1 MFIYLIL
8 GLAIGFALGFVALQ
22 FLGRRQT
29 ENLGAEIKN
38 KINEV
43 FPSALEEANKQLVF
57 MAEQKL
63 GAEKKEIKTDLDNK
77 KSIINDLVQR
87 ILKELNESNKNLEQ
101 AERERIGS
109 FRSLKKEVEVQ
120 SRITKDLSTTTE
132 GLKRVLSN
140 NQLRGG
146 FGEQVAEDHLK
157 MAGFVRGIDYEF
169 NKEQTESKTRPDFC
183 VFLPDGTRINVDSK
197 FPYNNLQR
205 AVETDDK
212 ESKERHLKH
221 FERDIKE
228 KIKQVTGR
236 DYINPESKTVDFV
249 IMFIPNEMIFSY
261 IYDKMY
267 EVWTDAMR
275 QKVILAGPF
284 SFTAILRMVRQAHD
298 NFRYQENIYQIVQHI
313 KSFEKEFGKF
323 NKEFEKVGDRIE
335 SLSGQYQ
342 KVSTTRANQLQ
353 RTIDRI
359 KLEGPTQMQQL
370 AESDGQNNEMSKM

>member
-1 MFIYLIL
+1 M
-8 GLAIGFALGFVALQ
+8 GLFIGFSLAFVALQ
-22 FLGRRQT
+22 FLSCKQT
-29 ENLGAEIKN
+29 ESLGSKIEE

-43 FPSALEEANKQLVF
+43 FPHALKEANEQLVL

-63 GAEKKEIKTDLDNK
+63 GAEKREIKTDLENK
-77 KSIINDLVQR
+77 KSVINDLVQR
-87 ILKELNESNKNLEQ
+87 ILKELGESNKNLEH

-120 SRITKDLSTTTE
+120 SQITKDLSTTTE

-146 FGEQVAEDHLK
+146 FGEQIAEDLLK

-169 NKEQTESKTRPDFC
+169 NKEQAESRTRPDFC

-205 AVETDDK
+205 AVETEDK

-228 KIKQVTGR
+228 KIRQATGR
-236 DYINPESKTVDFV
+236 DYINPESRTVDFV

-261 IYDKMY
+261 IYDKMH
-267 EVWTDAMR
+267 EVWVDAMR

-298 NFRYQENIYQIVQHI
+298 NFRYQKNVYQIVQHI
-313 KSFEKEFGKF
+313 KNFEKEFAKF
-323 NKEFEKVGDRIE
+323 SEEFEKIGSRIE
-335 SLSGQYQ
+335 SLSDQYQ
-342 KVSTTRANQLQ
+342 
-353 RTIDRI
+353 
-359 KLEGPTQMQQL
+359 
-370 AESDGQNNEMSKM
+370 